1 MTQFIKLTCLSL
13 SAPSNFC
20 FIYQSRL
27 EAYPG
32 RPHDIQY
39 NDTQHSNKH
48 DSQAESH
55 HHDNQ
60 HNYTTCR
67 VLLCQMS
74 PFKPVML
81 SIVGPLKNLHLLA
94 TLWH

>member
-20 FIYQSRL
+20 FVYQSRL

-32 RPHDIQY
+32 RHHNTQY
-39 NDTQHSNKH
+39 NDTQHSNKN

-55 HHDNQ
+55 HLDNQ
-60 HNYTTCR
+60 HNS
-67 VLLCQMS
+67 MA
-74 PFKPVML
+74 
-81 SIVGPLKNLHLLA
+81 LA
-94 TLWH
+94 TPLTVKTLATKVKGFLN